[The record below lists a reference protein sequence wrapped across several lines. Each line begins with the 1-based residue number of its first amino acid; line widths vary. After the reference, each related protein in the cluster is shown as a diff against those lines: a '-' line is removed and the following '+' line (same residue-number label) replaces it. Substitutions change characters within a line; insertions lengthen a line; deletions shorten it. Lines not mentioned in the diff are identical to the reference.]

1 MTDQLT
7 EALERFSRS
16 LPVLGSLKGEWGG
29 TTDDERADYAKDAWA
44 IVKAAREHLSC
55 STITDEQVEAA
66 TRAWFK
72 AVKYDGVPHEYDY
85 RIVRIALEAAARVK
99 GEKDV

>member
-55 STITDEQVEAA
+55 STITDERWKRRREPGLRRSNTTVCPTNMTTGLSA
-66 TRAWFK
+66 
-72 AVKYDGVPHEYDY
+72 
-85 RIVRIALEAAARVK
+85 
-99 GEKDV
+99 